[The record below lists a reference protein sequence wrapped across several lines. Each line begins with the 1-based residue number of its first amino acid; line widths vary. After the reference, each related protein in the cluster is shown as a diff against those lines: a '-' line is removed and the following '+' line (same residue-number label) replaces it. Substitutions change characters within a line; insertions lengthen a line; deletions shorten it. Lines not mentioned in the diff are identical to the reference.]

1 MKFLIFKKVI
11 VKLISHQFLLK
22 VFLSTFQSPIY
33 HKFISSAQKL
43 TKDLVKWKRTSN
55 KRQWMKNTFVFFKTS
70 NNQVEK
76 ISWQAVAHPNIN
88 QSIKKKCQQ
97 NLLKHL
103 RDFYLMN
110 KNISL
115 KSTKESSVEM
125 GSGGVNK
132 SNLQYVQSQSTGGDE
147 RKKLEKAF
155 LLFLLISS

>member
-1 MKFLIFKKVI
+1 
-11 VKLISHQFLLK
+11 
-22 VFLSTFQSPIY
+22 
-33 HKFISSAQKL
+33 
-43 TKDLVKWKRTSN
+43 
-55 KRQWMKNTFVFFKTS
+55 MKNTFVFFKTS

-76 ISWQAVAHPNIN
+76 AVAHPNIN